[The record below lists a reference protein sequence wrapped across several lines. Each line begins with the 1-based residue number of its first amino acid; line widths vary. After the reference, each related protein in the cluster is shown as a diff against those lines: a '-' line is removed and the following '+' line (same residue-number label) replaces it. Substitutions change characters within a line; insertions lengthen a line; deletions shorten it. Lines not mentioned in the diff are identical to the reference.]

1 MSVEAELAEFRMTTP
16 LPVRFRDTDAMG
28 HVNNAVY
35 LTYLEQ
41 ARVEYLKRVLGLS
54 RPAEFGIIL
63 ARVEIDYKSQAGID
77 DELVIGASVT
87 RLGGA
92 SFDMAYKIAEKKSG
106 RLVAQA
112 KSVQV
117 FFDYKQNKPR
127 RIPEDVAARVRDFE
141 GYEE

>member
-1 MSVEAELAEFRMTTP
+1 MEALSELAEFRLTAA

-41 ARVEYLKRVLGLS
+41 ARVEYLKRVLGVTK
-54 RPAEFGIIL
+54 PGEYGVIL
-63 ARVEIDYKSQAGID
+63 ARVEVDYRSPVQLD
-77 DELVIGASVT
+77 DELVIGVRVV

-92 SFDMAYKIAEKKSG
+92 SFEMAYRIAERRSG
-106 RLVAQA
+106 RLVADA

-117 FFDYKQNKPR
+117 CYDYKVNKVRKMPA
-127 RIPEDVAARVRDFE
+127 EFAAKMREFD
-141 GYEE
+141 GLA